1 MGIAAMSRA
10 YAAGAPK
17 GASRAAAGALF
28 FMLSDTILAVN
39 KFKMPLPFGHHTV
52 LTTYYVAQYLI
63 FSSVHPPPAKSA

>member
-1 MGIAAMSRA
+1 
-10 YAAGAPK
+10 
-17 GASRAAAGALF
+17 
-28 FMLSDTILAVN
+28 MLSDTILAVN